1 MTTGRI
7 SKRSV
12 DALSCPDGKDR
23 GILWD
28 DDLAGFGVIAFPSGA
43 KTYIVQ
49 YRQNGQSHRCQIGKH
64 GRLTPDEA
72 RSEAKKLLGLVETGF
87 DPVAIKKK
95 AREAPLLNEVAE
107 DYLKLHVSMADT
119 NCTRWRRKTVPVWLI
134 EKGAHA
140 PGLVRLVCCAL

>member
-43 KTYIVQ
+43 KTYIKEKLIAAF
-49 YRQNGQSHRCQIGKH
+49 G
-64 GRLTPDEA
+64 GRKPSGNDLQAFNTD
-72 RSEAKKLLGLVETGF
+72 
-87 DPVAIKKK
+87 
-95 AREAPLLNEVAE
+95 
-107 DYLKLHVSMADT
+107 
-119 NCTRWRRKTVPVWLI
+119 KT
-134 EKGAHA
+134 ANHTA
-140 PGLVRLVCCAL
+140 VR